1 MKKIIAKI
9 LRRWADKLPPSKE
22 IQLPALS
29 VKVGDLLLM
38 RAGHQYPKGAQTIDF
53 DRVRCRTAQL
63 LAGELLKRRIIL
75 FTINDSDPY
84 VNTIE
89 ASIYV
94 KRPENPDNYEEI

>member
-9 LRRWADKLPPSKE
+9 LRRWADKLDPSKE

-38 RAGHQYPKGAQTIDF
+38 RAGYQYPKGAQSIDF
-53 DRVRCRTAQL
+53 DRVRCRTTQL

-75 FTINDSDPY
+75 FTINDSDLY

-94 KRPENPDNYEEI
+94 KRPKNCDNYEEI

>member
-9 LRRWADKLPPSKE
+9 LRRWADKLAPSKE

-53 DRVRCRTAQL
+53 ARVLACTLQNRPTLGRRTLEAKNHTVYNQRQRPLCEHHRGVHLCQTPRKPRQL
-63 LAGELLKRRIIL
+63 
-75 FTINDSDPY
+75 
-84 VNTIE
+84 
-89 ASIYV
+89 
-94 KRPENPDNYEEI
+94 